1 MPATHPTTEI
11 AMTPSAPARV
21 AAAIEHRYGEAVDV
35 PRDLAGADALA
46 AMNERAVCRRY
57 RADAVPEPLLR
68 TLCATAL
75 ASPTKSDLQ
84 QASIVRV
91 SLPAHRAAIHGWLPG
106 SPWIAGAP
114 EFLVFCGDG
123 FRLRRLFERR
133 GRAFPN
139 EHLDAFFNAT
149 VDGAIVLSAFVQA
162 AGLAGLGSC
171 PISEIRNH
179 ASAIAEML
187 ALPDWVF
194 PIAGLTLGWPESF
207 EPFSPRLAL
216 TATVHEGRYDAAR
229 VDAELDAY
237 DERRIRDRPYRR
249 QREPER
255 FGTAGRYGWTED
267 KARQYSTV
275 QRADFGAFV
284 RGRKY
289 RLE

>member
-1 MPATHPTTEI
+1 MSSPA
-11 AMTPSAPARV
+11 SARI
-21 AAAIEHRYGEAVDV
+21 AAAIDRRYGESVQV
-35 PRDLAGADALA
+35 PGDLANGDALA

-57 RADAVPEPLLR
+57 RAEPVPEALLR
-68 TLCATAL
+68 VLFATAL

-91 SLPAHRAAIHGWLPG
+91 TAAADRAAIHAMLPG

-123 FRLRRLFERR
+123 FRLRRIFDRR
-133 GRAFPN
+133 GLAFPN
-139 EHLDAFFNAT
+139 EHLDAFFNAA
-149 VDGAIVLSAFVQA
+149 VDGAIVLSTFVQA

-179 ASAIAEML
+179 APAIADML

-194 PIAGLTLGWPESF
+194 PIAGLTLGWPEAY

-216 TATVHEGRYDAAR
+216 TATVHEGRYDASR
-229 VDAELDAY
+229 VEQELDGY

-249 QREPER
+249 QRLPER
-255 FGTAGRYGWTED
+255 FGTADRYGWTED
-267 KARQYSTV
+267 KARQYSEP

-284 RGRKY
+284 RRRRY

>member
-1 MPATHPTTEI
+1 MN
-11 AMTPSAPARV
+11 PSAPARIG
-21 AAAIEHRYGEAVDV
+21 AAIHRRYGETVEV
-35 PRDLAGADALA
+35 PGDLPNADALA
-46 AMNERAVCRRY
+46 AMNERSVCRRY
-57 RADAVPEPLLR
+57 RAEPVPEALLR
-68 TLCATAL
+68 LLFATAL
-75 ASPTKSDLQ
+75 AAPTKSDLQ

-91 SLPAHRAAIHGWLPG
+91 SAPADRAAIHALLPG

-123 FRLRRLFERR
+123 FRLRCIFERR
-133 GRAFPN
+133 ALEFPN
-139 EHLDAFFNAT
+139 EHLDAFFNPA

-179 ASAIAEML
+179 AQAMAELL

-194 PIAGLTLGWPESF
+194 PIAGLTLGWPEAF

-216 TATVHEGRYDAAR
+216 TATVHEGRYDASRAER
-229 VDAELDAY
+229 ELDAY
-237 DERRIRDRPYRR
+237 DARRIRDRPYRR
-249 QREPER
+249 QRLAER
-255 FGTAGRYGWTED
+255 FGTAERYGWTED
-267 KARQYSTV
+267 KARQYSET

-284 RGRKY
+284 RRKRF

>member
-1 MPATHPTTEI
+1 MN
-11 AMTPSAPARV
+11 PSAPARI
-21 AAAIEHRYGEAVDV
+21 AAAIHRRYGETVEV
-35 PRDLAGADALA
+35 PTGVAGADALA

-57 RADAVPEPLLR
+57 RAEPVPEALLR
-68 TLCATAL
+68 TLLATAL

-84 QASIVRV
+84 QASVVRV
-91 SLPAHRAAIHGWLPG
+91 TSPADRATIQAWLPG

-123 FRLRRLFERR
+123 YRLRRIFERR
-133 GRAFPN
+133 ARAFPN

-179 ASAIAEML
+179 AQGVAGLL
-187 ALPDWVF
+187 ALPEWVF
-194 PIAGLTLGWPESF
+194 PIAGLTLGWPEAF

-216 TATVHEGRYDAAR
+216 TATVHEGRYDASQ

-255 FGTAGRYGWTED
+255 FGTAARYGWTED
-267 KARQYSTV
+267 KARQYSEP

-284 RGRKY
+284 RGRRY

>member
-1 MPATHPTTEI
+1 MN
-11 AMTPSAPARV
+11 PSAPARIG
-21 AAAIEHRYGEAVDV
+21 AAIHRRYGETVEVPGDV
-35 PRDLAGADALA
+35 SNADALA

-57 RADAVPEPLLR
+57 RAEPVPEPLLR
-68 TLCATAL
+68 LLFATAL
-75 ASPTKSDLQ
+75 AAPTKSDLQ

-91 SLPAHRAAIHGWLPG
+91 TSPADRAAIHALLPG

-123 FRLRRLFERR
+123 FRLRCIFERR
-133 GRAFPN
+133 ALEFPN
-139 EHLDAFFNAT
+139 EHLDAFFNAA

-179 ASAIAEML
+179 AQAIAELL

-194 PIAGLTLGWPESF
+194 PIAGLTLGWPEAY

-216 TATVHEGRYDAAR
+216 TATVHEGRYDASR
-229 VDAELDAY
+229 VERELDAY
-237 DERRIRDRPYRR
+237 DARRIRDRPYRR
-249 QREPER
+249 QRLAER
-255 FGTAGRYGWTED
+255 FGTADRYGWTED
-267 KARQYSTV
+267 KARQYSEP

-284 RGRKY
+284 QRKRF

>member
-1 MPATHPTTEI
+1 MN
-11 AMTPSAPARV
+11 PSAPARI
-21 AAAIEHRYGEAVDV
+21 AAAVQRRYGEAVDI
-35 PRDLAGADALA
+35 PGDLAGADALA

-57 RADAVPEPLLR
+57 RAEPVPAPLLR
-68 TLCATAL
+68 LLCATAL

-91 SLPAHRAAIHGWLPG
+91 TAPADRAAIHAWLPG

-114 EFLVFCGDG
+114 EILVFCGDG
-123 FRLRRLFERR
+123 FRLRRIFERR

-139 EHLDAFFNAT
+139 EHLDQFFNAA

-179 ASAIAEML
+179 AQAIAEML

-216 TATVHEGRYDAAR
+216 TATVHEGRYDAGR
-229 VDAELDAY
+229 VDRELDEY
-237 DERRIRDRPYRR
+237 DARRVRDRPYRR
-249 QREPER
+249 QRLPER
-255 FGTAGRYGWTED
+255 FGAAERYGWTED
-267 KARQYSTV
+267 KARQYSEP

-284 RGRKY
+284 RGRRF
-289 RLE
+289 RLD

>member
-1 MPATHPTTEI
+1 MKT
-11 AMTPSAPARV
+11 SASARI
-21 AAAIEHRYGEAVDV
+21 AAAIRRRFDETVDV
-35 PRDLAGADALA
+35 SEELPGRDALA
-46 AMNERAVCRRY
+46 IMNERSVCRRY
-57 RADAVPEPLLR
+57 RRDPVPDAVLR
-68 TLCATAL
+68 LLCATAL

-91 SLPAHRAAIHGWLPG
+91 VSPADRAVIHALLPA

-123 FRLRRLFERR
+123 FRLRRVFARR

-139 EHLDAFFNAT
+139 EHLDAFFNAA
-149 VDGAIVLSAFVQA
+149 VDGAIVLSTFVQA

-179 ASAIAEML
+179 AAAIAEML

-194 PIAGLTLGWPESF
+194 PIAGVTLGWPESS

-216 TATVHEGRYDAAR
+216 TATVHEGRYDAQR
-229 VDAELDAY
+229 VEEELDDY

-249 QREPER
+249 QRLAER
-255 FGTAGRYGWTED
+255 FGTAERYGWTED
-267 KARQYSTV
+267 KARQYSEP

-284 RGRKY
+284 RSKRY
-289 RLE
+289 RLD